1 MIINIYKLIN
11 PSTNEVIY
19 VGQTR
24 FILEKRLN
32 MHYWKLNE
40 ANGGIGGYT
49 VINKSDSEKKEIGYK
64 ISFKNK
70 GRKKP
75 EGFAE
80 HLSAIRK
87 GKNNPM
93 AKKLMYKVG
102 CYKGFDLIKVFEY
115 AYEIDNF
122 IGKKVLGV
130 ILKKFLIKNLII
142 FLMVIIGNIL
152 KNSLRYSQVHNES
165 CDVTQGST
173 YDVVFV
179 DMNDIV
185 FDKRGRIYP
194 DMNDMLRRLYVACSR
209 AHNQLIIS
217 YGN

>member
-24 FILEKRLN
+24 FILEKRL
-32 MHYWKLNE
+32 
-40 ANGGIGGYT
+40 
-49 VINKSDSEKKEIGYK
+49 
-64 ISFKNK
+64 
-70 GRKKP
+70 KKP

-102 CYKGFDLIKVFEY
+102 CYKGFDLVKVFEY

-122 IGKKVLGV
+122 IGTKGAWSNIKKVLN
-130 ILKKFLIKNLII
+130 KKLDYLPYGYNWKYIK
-142 FLMVIIGNIL
+142 
-152 KNSLRYSQVHNES
+152 E
-165 CDVTQGST
+165 
-173 YDVVFV
+173 
-179 DMNDIV
+179 
-185 FDKRGRIYP
+185 
-194 DMNDMLRRLYVACSR
+194 
-209 AHNQLIIS
+209 
-217 YGN
+217 